1 MTNKEFLK
9 LASKL
14 QKEFKEL
21 YIPVESGLAAIDKEH
36 IHVTAKRFHE
46 LERENLLEHI
56 SKKLN
61 EKEKSWRYEAMT
73 PDGVKIIALE
83 SVAEIEDKK

>member
-1 MTNKEFLK
+1 MKNDEFLK

-14 QKEFKEL
+14 QKEFREL
-21 YIPVESGLAAIDKEH
+21 YLPVGSGLAAIREGY
-36 IHVTAKRFHE
+36 IHVTGKKFHE

-56 SKKLN
+56 SKEFD
-61 EKEKSWRYEAMT
+61 EKEKSYRYEAMT

-83 SVAEIEDKK
+83 DVADVGGK